1 MGQLALKTVRNAC
14 VLQDN
19 ALDIRVSDQ
28 IEQLD
33 ELIKQESGGETFFDR
48 TFITEGME
56 TLFKEG
62 IARLA
67 GRSSSGVFHLKQ
79 AMGGGKTHLLVGFG
93 LLARNPALRKK
104 IIPHVSHIESFGNAR
119 VAAFNG
125 RNHPNDFLWGE
136 IAKQLGKGEMFAQF
150 WNAGPKAPSEQ
161 DWLKAFE
168 GDSPTLI
175 LLDELPPYFHYY
187 ATQQVGNGTVADV
200 ATRAFANMLSAA
212 GKKSNVCVVVSDLA
226 AAYDTGTSLINKA
239 LEDARSETGRQEKT
253 ITPVDLAKNEIY
265 DILRKRLFKSIA
277 SKSEIDE
284 VAVVFGEA
292 LQEATKAKVASR
304 GAEAMAE
311 EVSKTYPFHP
321 RLKELIALFKENEK
335 FKQTRGLME
344 LASRLLRSV
353 WERKD
358 DDVYLIGAQHFDLS
372 ISDVRDKLTD
382 ISEMR
387 DVVNK
392 DIWDTNGGAHAQILD
407 ANRASDA
414 ASQVGALLLT
424 ASLST
429 AVNAVKGITKEDL
442 VECLVAPHRK
452 PSEFLEAFEQFESEA
467 WYLHHSSDG
476 KFYFDRQEN
485 LTKLMKDLA
494 DKAPAN
500 KIDELI
506 ARRLTEMYKP
516 TRKVAYGSVLPLP
529 RLDEIADEIRKGRV
543 LLIVTPDSKL
553 PPEAVGKLFDEIT
566 QKNNLCV
573 LTGDK
578 THIAS
583 LEKAAR
589 QLFAAQQADTRIAKG
604 HPQRD
609 ELEQKQ
615 QSYAQDFQSTV
626 LSIFNR
632 VVFPVQPKGKPAELQ
647 SKPLDPNRDMGK
659 PFDGEAQIEKTLSS
673 DPKKLFVDTDANA
686 DLLRIKAA
694 DLLWPVG
701 ANEVRWSDAVD
712 QAECQ
717 SGMPW
722 VAPKGLEH
730 VKLSACNKGQWEDL
744 GNGFV
749 TKAPAKK
756 KTSVQ
761 VIVEGEPTDDGQT
774 RLRVNPQNA
783 GPAPKVYYSFDGKVS
798 EHSLVMDDAVL
809 DTRELRVHFL
819 AVDPTGKFETGAPV
833 RWDNRLVI
841 RTKLEDDGD
850 SRRVRIYV
858 APRHEVLKY
867 SLEGKEPR
875 NGTDYNGAIPIGDG
889 EVRVL
894 VFASANDVEAKESFD
909 FPARGKKG
917 VQIDQSKPA
926 ALSKAKGAHSL
937 GSRTDTFAAIESAK
951 SNGISFEV
959 LHITVG
965 DGAKSAS
972 VTVSEMRI
980 TGQYLEK
987 VLLAVA
993 DAFPP
998 DAPITM
1004 QFKKAHFTTG
1014 HDLSQ
1019 FAQKFGIEL
1028 QPTEVTQ

>member
-1 MGQLALKTVRNAC
+1 MALKTVRNAC
-14 VLQDN
+14 TLQGN

-33 ELIKQESGGETFFDR
+33 ELIQQEGKGGDFFER

-62 IARLA
+62 VARLA
-67 GRSSSGVFHLKQ
+67 GRSTSGVFHLKQ

-93 LLARNPALRKK
+93 LLARDPALRKR
-104 IIPHVSHIESFGNAR
+104 IIPGVSHIEAFGSAR

-125 RNHPNDFLWGE
+125 RNHPNEFLWGE

-168 GDSPTLI
+168 GDAPTLI

-187 ATQQVGNGTVADV
+187 ATQAVGAGTVADV

-226 AAYDTGTSLINKA
+226 AAYDTGTSLINRA
-239 LEDARSETGRQEKT
+239 LEDARAETGRQEKT

-277 SKSEIDE
+277 TKSEIDE
-284 VAVVFGEA
+284 VAVLFGEA
-292 LQEATKAKVASR
+292 LQEATKAKVANR
-304 GAEAMAE
+304 GAEAIAE

-344 LASRLLRSV
+344 LVSRLLRSV

-372 ISDVRDKLTD
+372 IADVRDKLTD

-387 DVVNK
+387 DVINK
-392 DIWDTNGGAHAQILD
+392 DIWDTNGGAHAQVLD
-407 ANRASDA
+407 AQRASDA
-414 ASQVGALLLT
+414 ASQVGTLLLA

-467 WYLHHSSDG
+467 WYLHHSNDG

-485 LTKLMKDLA
+485 LTKLLKDLA

-516 TRKVAYGSVLPLP
+516 SRKVAYGAVLPLP
-529 RLDEIADEIRKGRV
+529 KLDDIADEIRKGRV

-553 PPEAVGKLFDEIT
+553 PPEAVRKLFEDIT

-583 LEKAAR
+583 LERAAR
-589 QLFAAQQADTRIAKG
+589 QLFAAQQADTRIARG
-604 HPQRD
+604 HPQRE

-615 QSYAQDFQSTV
+615 QSYAQDFQATV

-632 VVFPVQPKGKPAELQ
+632 VVFPVQLKGKAAELQ

-673 DPKKLFVDTDANA
+673 DPKKLFVDLDADA

-694 DLLWPVG
+694 DLLWSVG
-701 ANEVRWSDAVD
+701 SNQVRWSDAAD

-717 SGMPW
+717 AGMPW
-722 VAPKGLEH
+722 VPPKGLEQ
-730 VKLSACNKGQWEDL
+730 VKANACNKGHWEDL

-749 TKAPAKK
+749 TKSPSKK

-761 VIVEGEPTDDGQT
+761 VVPEGEPTEDGEV
-774 RLRVNPQNA
+774 RLRINPQNA
-783 GPAPKVYYSFDGKVS
+783 GPTPKIHFSFDGNVTDRS
-798 EHSLVMDDAVL
+798 PTLDDRIMN
-809 DTRELRVHFL
+809 TKELRVHFL
-819 AVDPTGKFETGAPV
+819 AVDPTGKFEIGTPV

-841 RTKLEDDGD
+841 RNKLEDDGEP
-850 SRRVRIYV
+850 RRVRLYV

-867 SLEGKEPR
+867 SLDGKEPR
-875 NGTDYNGAIPIGDG
+875 NGADYSDSIAIGDG
-889 EVRVL
+889 ETRIL
-894 VFASANDVEAKESFD
+894 VFASASDLEAKEVFN

-917 VQIDQSKPA
+917 VQVDSAKPA
-926 ALSKAKGAHSL
+926 VFSKAKGMHSI
-937 GSRTDTFAAIESAK
+937 GSRQETFAAIETAK
-951 SNGISFEV
+951 STGVLFEV
-959 LHITVG
+959 LQITVG
-965 DGAKSAS
+965 DGAKAAS
-972 VTVSEMRI
+972 ITISEMRI
-980 TGQYLEK
+980 TGEYLEK

-993 DAFPP
+993 DAFTP

-1004 QFKKAHFTTG
+1004 QFKKAHFTSG

-1019 FAQKFGIEL
+1019 FAQNFGIEL
-1028 QPTEVTQ
+1028 QPVEVTQ